1 MFKHRSSS
9 YNKSFFPRYW
19 SNCVIRSD
27 RVYVVRSNDADVYVG
42 RSDFIITDRYWIR
55 RMEEKKEELM
65 RVIVTLALAQKD
77 YVE

>member
-1 MFKHRSSS
+1 M
-9 YNKSFFPRYW
+9 
-19 SNCVIRSD
+19 
-27 RVYVVRSNDADVYVG
+27 YVG

-77 YVE
+77 FVE